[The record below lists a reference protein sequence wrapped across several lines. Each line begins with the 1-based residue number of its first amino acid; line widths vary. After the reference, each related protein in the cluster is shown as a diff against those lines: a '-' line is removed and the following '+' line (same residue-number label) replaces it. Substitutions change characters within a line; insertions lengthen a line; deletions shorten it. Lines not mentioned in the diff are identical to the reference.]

1 MRRPE
6 RKPRPPAAGYRQS
19 SRAEHRVIAVGH
31 HEQPSYPR
39 RLLRMLTRLFR

>member
-6 RKPRPPAAGYRQS
+6 RKLRQRVRGYRQS